1 MWYNKNMK
9 RFSGALKTIF
19 YKIRKIKNKTSQKG
33 FTLIEVLVSIAIIT
47 ILASILLPG
56 YNSFRYRF
64 ALLRSSYKLSH
75 DFRGAQEFSVSA
87 KELPTLEVP
96 PGYGIYLKK
105 GLTEKSYILYADN
118 GPYPYGGNEE
128 YDLNQDIP
136 VETIKLESGV
146 YIKDIVTTPL
156 GASSSSSELSV
167 NFRGPDPLT
176 KINGKI
182 NGETVSGE
190 TTAIIT
196 LGLTNDDTITQ
207 QVFVNK
213 VGLIYVLKQ

>member
-1 MWYNKNMK
+1 MK
-9 RFSGALKTIF
+9 RFSGVLKIIF
-19 YKIRKIKNKTSQKG
+19 YKTRKIESKTSQKG
-33 FTLIEVLVSIAIIT
+33 FTFIEVLVSIAIIM

-56 YNSFRYRF
+56 YRSFRYRF

-75 DFRGAQEFSVSA
+75 DFRGAQEISVSA
-87 KELPTLEVP
+87 KELSTLQVP

-105 GLTEKSYILYADN
+105 GLLEKTYILYADD
-118 GPYPYGGNEE
+118 YPSGGNEQ
-128 YDLNQDIP
+128 YDLNQDTV

-156 GASSSSSELSV
+156 GTSSNTLSV

-176 KINGKI
+176 KINAVG
-182 NGETVSGE
+182 TVSGE

-196 LGLTNDDTITQ
+196 LGLTSDNSLTQ